1 MRKIFVIGIG
11 VGDPDHMTMQAIRAL
26 NQASVFFIPDKGA
39 EKAAL
44 RDLRTAIC
52 ERFIEK
58 PDYRTVGVDVPQ
70 RASSGNYF
78 EGVDEW
84 HARLADI
91 YGALFERELGDDGT
105 GALLVWGDPAIYDS
119 TLRIIER
126 LRARGVA
133 LEFEVI
139 PGISSVQVLAAKHRI
154 ALNRIGESV
163 LLTTGRKLAEGFPDD
178 AGSVVVLLDG
188 AQTFA
193 RLAGQDLEIFWGAY
207 LGTEHE
213 ILRAG
218 KLAEIKDEIAAIR
231 RQARERHGWIMDIY
245 LLRRPDRAD
254 RSSLAAAVGKMSPQ

>member
-11 VGDPDHMTMQAIRAL
+11 IGDPDHMTMQAIRAI
-26 NQASVFFIPDKGA
+26 NRASVLFIPDKGE

-44 RDLRTAIC
+44 RDLRTSIC
-52 ERFIEK
+52 ERFIES
-58 PDYRTVGVDVPQ
+58 PGYRTVTVEVPRRATSGEYLSGVD
-70 RASSGNYF
+70 R
-78 EGVDEW
+78 W
-84 HARLADI
+84 HDRLAGI
-91 YGALFERELGDDGT
+91 YGALFERELGENDI

-126 LRARGVA
+126 VRANGLA

-163 LLTTGRKLAEGFPDD
+163 LLTTGRKLAEGFPED

-188 AQTFA
+188 VQAFA
-193 RLAGQDLEIFWGAY
+193 GLADQDLEIFWGAY
-207 LGTEHE
+207 LGTQQE

-218 KLAEIKDEIAAIR
+218 KLAVVKDEIATVR
-231 RQARERHGWIMDIY
+231 NKAREQHGWIMDIY
-245 LLRRPDRAD
+245 LLRKSDPA
-254 RSSLAAAVGKMSPQ
+254 RS